1 MKNFV
6 IDIGNNRTKLGLFE
20 DANLVA
26 KEVLSA
32 DQQTKIL
39 EWLTNHQPKNTILS
53 TVGQPLSV
61 KLEQQIRTLSLY
73 FIKLSQDTPLPIQSQ
88 YQTPETLG
96 KDRIAAV
103 IGASVHF
110 PNEHCVIIDA
120 GTCITY
126 EVLHARKGYLG
137 GNIAPGLYMRYKAMH
152 EFTANLP
159 LVENEEVLQ
168 IIGYSTK
175 SAVQNG
181 GQLGCLY
188 EIEGFVADME
198 LKIGQLNVILTGG
211 DADFFAKKMKRK
223 IFVHHNLVLEGLNK
237 ILSYNVE
244 KLE

>member
-1 MKNFV
+1 MKNLV

-20 DANLVA
+20 NANLVA
-26 KEVLSA
+26 KEVLITDRES
-32 DQQTKIL
+32 KIL
-39 EWLTNHQPKNTILS
+39 EWLTNHQPKNIILS
-53 TVGQPLSV
+53 TVGQPLPV
-61 KLEQQIRTLSLY
+61 ELEQQIRSSSLY
-73 FIKLSQDTPLPIQSQ
+73 FIKLSQDTPLPIQNQ

-110 PNEHCVIIDA
+110 PQEHCVIIDA

-159 LVENEEVLQ
+159 LVENEEVLH

-175 SAVQNG
+175 SAMQNG

-244 KLE
+244 RLE

>member
-1 MKNFV
+1 MKNLV

-53 TVGQPLSV
+53 TVGQPLPV
-61 KLEQQIRTLSLY
+61 ELEQQIRTLSLY

-168 IIGYSTK
+168 TIGYSTK
-175 SAVQNG
+175 SALQNG

>member
-1 MKNFV
+1 MKNLV

-20 DANLVA
+20 NANLVA

-53 TVGQPLSV
+53 TVGQPLPV

>member
-1 MKNFV
+1 MKNLV

-20 DANLVA
+20 NANLVA

-53 TVGQPLSV
+53 TVGQPLPV
-61 KLEQQIRTLSLY
+61 ELEQQIRTLSLY

-168 IIGYSTK
+168 TIGYSTK
-175 SAVQNG
+175 SALQNG

>member
-1 MKNFV
+1 MKNLV

>member
-1 MKNFV
+1 MKNLV

-20 DANLVA
+20 NANLVA

-39 EWLTNHQPKNTILS
+39 EWLTNHQPKNIILS
-53 TVGQPLSV
+53 TVGQPLPAE
-61 KLEQQIRTLSLY
+61 LEQQIRSSSLY
-73 FIKLSQDTPLPIQSQ
+73 FIKLSQDTPLPIQNQ

-110 PNEHCVIIDA
+110 PQEHCVIIDA

-159 LVENEEVLQ
+159 LVENEEVLH

-175 SAVQNG
+175 SAMQNG

-244 KLE
+244 RLE

>member
-1 MKNFV
+1 MKNLV

-53 TVGQPLSV
+53 TVGQPLPV

>member
-1 MKNFV
+1 MKNLV

-20 DANLVA
+20 NANLVA

-39 EWLTNHQPKNTILS
+39 EWLTNHQPKNIILS
-53 TVGQPLSV
+53 TVGQPLPV
-61 KLEQQIRTLSLY
+61 ELEQQIRSSSLY
-73 FIKLSQDTPLPIQSQ
+73 FIKLSQDTPLPIQNQ

-110 PNEHCVIIDA
+110 PQEHCVIIDA

-159 LVENEEVLQ
+159 LVENEEVLH

-175 SAVQNG
+175 SAMQNG

-244 KLE
+244 RLE

>member
-1 MKNFV
+1 MKNLV

-53 TVGQPLSV
+53 TVGQPLPV
-61 KLEQQIRTLSLY
+61 ELEQQIRTLSLY

>member
-1 MKNFV
+1 MKNLV

-53 TVGQPLSV
+53 TVGQPLPV

-168 IIGYSTK
+168 TIGYSTK
-175 SAVQNG
+175 SALQNG

>member
-1 MKNFV
+1 MKNLV

-20 DANLVA
+20 NANLVA

-53 TVGQPLSV
+53 TVGQPLPV

-168 IIGYSTK
+168 TIGYSTK
-175 SAVQNG
+175 SALQNG

-198 LKIGQLNVILTGG
+198 LKIGQLNVILTEEMQI
-211 DADFFAKKMKRK
+211 FLQKK
-223 IFVHHNLVLEGLNK
+223 
-237 ILSYNVE
+237 
-244 KLE
+244 

>member
-1 MKNFV
+1 MKNLV

-53 TVGQPLSV
+53 TVGQPLPV

-181 GQLGCLY
+181 VQLGCLY